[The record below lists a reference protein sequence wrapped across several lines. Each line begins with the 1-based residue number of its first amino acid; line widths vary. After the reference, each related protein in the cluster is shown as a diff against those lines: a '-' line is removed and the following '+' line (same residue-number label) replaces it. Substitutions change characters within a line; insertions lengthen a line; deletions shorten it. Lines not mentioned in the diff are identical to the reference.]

1 MKISY
6 GVTEEVYVIGFQSR
20 VSYGIAAYAD
30 SDAEGTASILSSV
43 RDISS
48 DRASIEELAG
58 LCNRL
63 ELDVIHLIDAVE
75 DFLGQI

>member
-1 MKISY
+1 M
-6 GVTEEVYVIGFQSR
+6 VTEEVYALGPARR

-30 SDAEGTASILSSV
+30 SDADGTASILSSV

-48 DRASIEELAG
+48 DRASVEELAG

-63 ELDVIHLIDAVE
+63 ELDVIHLADVVE
-75 DFLGQI
+75 DFFGQVLTEYS

>member
-1 MKISY
+1 MKITY
-6 GVTEEVYVIGFQSR
+6 GVTEEMYVIGSESR

-30 SDAEGTASILSSV
+30 SGTEGTSSILSSV

-48 DRASIEELAG
+48 DRAPVKKIAE

-63 ELDVIHLIDAVE
+63 ELDVLHLADVVE
-75 DFLGQI
+75 DFLGQV